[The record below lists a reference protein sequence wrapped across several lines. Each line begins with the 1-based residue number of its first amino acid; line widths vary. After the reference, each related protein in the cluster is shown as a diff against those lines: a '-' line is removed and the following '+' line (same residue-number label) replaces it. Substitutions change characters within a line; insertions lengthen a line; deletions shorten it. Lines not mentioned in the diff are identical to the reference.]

1 MKYYIGEIMEMNSGM
16 EYETQYLFATKGNPD
31 KYTDKV
37 AMKWRGGNKGDWD
50 ESDNGYWCDNT
61 LIQDEGYKEISKED
75 FEVLSKYLAKL

>member
-1 MKYYIGEIMEMNSGM
+1 MKYYIGEIMEMSSGM
-16 EYETQYLFATKGNPD
+16 EYNSMYLFATKGSPE

-37 AMKWRGGNKGDWD
+37 TMKWRGCNKRDWD
-50 ESDNGYWCDNT
+50 ESHNGYWSDNT